1 MSKICIVA
9 DSSVG
14 LLPEQ
19 AKKANI
25 EIAPLSIFV
34 DEKEHKDFLDILPQD
49 IIQALKDKKSIK
61 TSQPNLG
68 FLDEMMARLKK
79 ENFDHIIVFSI
90 ASYLS
95 GTYSAFDL
103 AAKNNELTNIT
114 IVDTKTA
121 AAPILH
127 VALEAR
133 KMADAGKSV
142 EEILEYA
149 NRVVEDSKTYI
160 LVDTMDQLV
169 RGGRVKGSVAALI
182 NLLKVRLGLSIQ
194 ATSTTIDRFATARTE
209 AKLFA
214 EVINDMKKRGVTPE
228 THVVYLPECEA
239 TGRLEAF
246 KKQLDETMPGFEVS
260 TVVLPAGITAH
271 VGLNAFGIQAVL
283 KA

>member
-14 LLPEQ
+14 LLPAE
-19 AKKANI
+19 AKKENI

-34 DEKEHKDFLDILPQD
+34 DEKEHKDLIEILPQD

-79 ENFDHIIVFSI
+79 ENFDHILIFSI
-90 ASYLS
+90 AGFLS

-103 AAKNNELTNIT
+103 AAKNNELSNIT
-114 IVDTKTA
+114 IVDTKSA

-127 VALEAR
+127 LAREAR

-142 EEILEYA
+142 EDILAYA
-149 NRVVEDSKTYI
+149 TRLVNDTKTYI

-169 RGGRVKGSVAALI
+169 RGGRVKGTVAALI
-182 NLLKVRLGLSIQ
+182 NLLKVRLGLSIDVN
-194 ATSTTIDRFATARTE
+194 STTIDRFATARTE

-214 EVINDMKKRGVTPE
+214 EVISDMQKRGVTPA
-228 THVVYLPECEA
+228 THVLYLPECEA
-239 TGRLEAF
+239 SARLEVF
-246 KKQLDETMPGFEVS
+246 TKQLEEAMPGFEVS
-260 TVVLPAGITAH
+260 TLVLPAGITAH
-271 VGLNAFGIQAVL
+271 VGLKAFGIQPVL